1 MNMTLSEYESW
12 VLEKWGEVEEP
23 LRCLAIMSLGIGG
36 EAGEVQEIIK
46 KSLRPK
52 NKHKAID
59 REHLKEELGDT
70 LYYLV
75 RIAKHYDM
83 TMAQIISHNVDKLNG
98 YGDTV
103 NK

>member
-1 MNMTLSEYESW
+1 
-12 VLEKWGEVEEP
+12 
-23 LRCLAIMSLGIGG
+23 
-36 EAGEVQEIIK
+36 
-46 KSLRPK
+46 
-52 NKHKAID
+52 
-59 REHLKEELGDT
+59 
-70 LYYLV
+70 V